1 MPELKNGQLH
11 IEIAEKGA
19 ELRKITRTDLQQEYL
34 WNAGPAFWA
43 KSSPVL
49 FPIVGTLKENTY
61 TFEGKNYTLSRHGF
75 ARDQVFTIAS
85 QDDTQI
91 TFELNS
97 SEETLKVFPFQFR
110 FAIIYTIDGAR
121 LTVTY
126 RVENKGDSD
135 MYFSV
140 GAHPA
145 FKVPLEDGV
154 TYEDYYLAFNATEN
168 ARLYLLSDKGLI
180 EHTPVPFMEDTQRLD
195 LKKSLFYKDALVF
208 KNLSSN
214 AITVKSDKKPRGLT
228 VQYDGFPFMGIWAA
242 IDADFVC
249 IEPWCGIA
257 DSVDASGDLKEKE
270 GINKLAAAEIFER
283 SWSVETF

>member
-34 WNAGPAFWA
+34 WNADPAFWA

-75 ARDQVFTIAS
+75 ARDHVFTIAS
-85 QDDTQI
+85 QSDTQI
-91 TFELNS
+91 TFELTS
-97 SEETLKVFPFQFR
+97 SEDTLKVFPFHFR
-110 FAIIYTIDGAR
+110 FSIIYTIDGPK

-126 RVENKGDSD
+126 RVENTGNAD

-145 FKVPLEDGV
+145 FKVPLEDDL
-154 TYEDYYLAFNATEN
+154 TYEDYYLSFNTTEHT
-168 ARLYLLSDKGLI
+168 RLFPLSDNGLI
-180 EHTPVPFMEDTQRLD
+180 ETTPVPFLENTNRLD
-195 LKKSLFYKDALVF
+195 LKKPLFYKDALVF

-214 AITVKSDKKPRGLT
+214 AITIKSDKKPHGLT
-228 VQYDGFPFMGIWAA
+228 VQFDGFPFMGIWAA
-242 IDADFVC
+242 IDANFVC

-257 DSVDASGDLKEKE
+257 DSVDATGDLKQKE
-270 GINKLAAAEIFER
+270 GINKLSAAQTFER